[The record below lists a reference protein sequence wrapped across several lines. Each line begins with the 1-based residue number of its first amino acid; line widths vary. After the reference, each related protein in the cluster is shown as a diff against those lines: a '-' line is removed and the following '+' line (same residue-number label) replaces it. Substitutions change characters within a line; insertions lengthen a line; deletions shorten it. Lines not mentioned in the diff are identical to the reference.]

1 MGYVLVVTSERLGVA
16 PAGPGLRALGLAT
29 GLAAAGID
37 TRIAAPEGSTGD
49 AGVTLAPLRDL
60 SELTH
65 RASVVIVPASL
76 VNRFPEVLRARRLCI
91 DFAGP
96 YPLEAAVSGASTTVV
111 GAAETSAAMAISSA
125 DLVLCSQPR
134 QIPYARALVD
144 RRCPDTA
151 VPNDRFLIVP
161 FGIPTHAR
169 TPRTRPATL
178 PLQMVWPGGLWDWL
192 DPKLVVAAMEHGADD
207 VTTEFWGAQNPDPSA
222 PRMRMVDELRT
233 LVEGSSVRERITFVD
248 WIPSTEFD
256 ARLCNADLAVTFD
269 DGGIEAEHA
278 FRTRLLHALWLGVPT
293 IATRGEYMAD
303 LAAEHHA
310 GWTIPPNDSHALA
323 ELLTRLAHNRHE
335 IEQAGTQA
343 RTLADRFDYATLA
356 APLADWVRD
365 ETAYRM
371 PQRPQPSLT
380 SRLRRM
386 LRKNA

>member
-1 MGYVLVVTSERLGVA
+1 MKTALVVTSEQLGA
-16 PAGPGLRALGLAT
+16 SAAGPGLRAAGLAR
-29 GLAAAGID
+29 GLEENGI
-37 TRIAAPEGSTGD
+37 TTTIAAPAGSPVP
-49 AGVTLAPLRDL
+49 ASIPLHPL
-60 SELTH
+60 SSLRQAVDVADT
-65 RASVVIVPASL
+65 VIIPASL
-76 VNRFPEVLRARRLCI
+76 VNRFPEVLHARRLCI

-96 YPLEAAVSGASTTVV
+96 YPLEAAVSGASTAVV
-111 GAAETSAAMAISSA
+111 DAAETSAAMAISSA

-144 RRCPDTA
+144 RRCPETI

-178 PLQMVWPGGLWDWL
+178 PLQVVWPGGLWDWL
-192 DPKLVVAAMEHGADD
+192 DPKLVVTAMEHDADD

-233 LVEGSSVRERITFVD
+233 LVEGSSARERITFVD
-248 WIPSTEFD
+248 WIPNTEFD

-269 DGGIEAEHA
+269 NGGIEAEHA

-323 ELLTRLAHNRHE
+323 ELLTRLAHHRHE
-335 IEQAGTQA
+335 IEQAQAQA

-356 APLADWVRD
+356 APLAHWVRD

-386 LRKNA
+386 LRKNP